1 MKRKCEI
8 FSSIVEKCLYPCLF
22 FNFEGGGSGIG
33 AMIAA
38 GFCGNGAKVYITSR
52 KDTSAYAKT
61 LSERGPGV
69 AISIQSDL
77 SKPEQVIALGK
88 ELEEK
93 EPNGIDVLVNN
104 AGTNWSDSFDTYSLD
119 AWDKVYNLNVR
130 SVFHCCQVMAPLLE
144 KKATKVNPGRIINIS
159 SIDSSQV
166 TSLPTF
172 AYSSGKAAVN
182 RLTKVLA
189 GHLSSRNINVNSIL
203 PGAFQ
208 SRMMRATL
216 EAAGDA
222 IAERTPRGR
231 IGAMQ
236 DMAGCCIYL
245 SSRAGAWLTG
255 VEIVLDGGAL
265 LHLDGQ
271 LLSGL

>member
-1 MKRKCEI
+1 MPKATADENELPPAEEVDVNNL
-8 FSSIVEKCLYPCLF
+8 FSVKGKVCVVT
-22 FNFEGGGSGIG
+22 GGGSGIG

-245 SSRAGAWLTG
+245 SSRAG
-255 VEIVLDGGAL
+255 
-265 LHLDGQ
+265 
-271 LLSGL
+271 